1 MVKTKAAKTKAA
13 KTKVLKTKPAKE
25 CTQTGSPYLPETVTV
40 ERVESISAS
49 EKLFFLTREAGGAS
63 VPAHGPGQFYMVG
76 LPGYGEAPI
85 SVCAPSGCAPSGTDT
100 GIELCVRKAGNLTG
114 AFHRLGKGDTL
125 SVRGPFGAGFDTGTL
140 KGRDIIFIAG
150 GIGIAPMRS
159 LLLAV
164 LKERKAYGEL
174 TLLYGAKSPA
184 EVLFTGDFKGWTA
197 KGLGVDVIVDEGAE
211 EWNGRV
217 GLVTTLLG
225 SLKPDAPQTTAVVI
239 GPPVM
244 YRFVV
249 AMLKR
254 MGMAESD
261 ILLSLE
267 RRMKCGVGKCGHCQ
281 INSSYVC
288 QDGPVYTL
296 ESLKGMGEA
305 FK

>member
-1 MVKTKAAKTKAA
+1 MA
-13 KTKVLKTKPAKE
+13 KTKVSNE
-25 CTQTGSPYLPETVTV
+25 CRQTDSPYLPETVTV
-40 ERVESISAS
+40 ERVESISAC
-49 EKLFFLTREAGGAS
+49 EKLFRLKREARRARKAA
-63 VPAHGPGQFYMVG
+63 PAHAPGQFYMVG

-85 SVCAPSGCAPSGTDT
+85 SVCAPSAT
-100 GIELCVRKAGNLTG
+100 GSDIELCIRVAGNLTG
-114 AFHRLGKGDTL
+114 ALHRLGPGDTL
-125 SVRGPFGAGFDTGTL
+125 SLRGPFGDGFDTTAL

-164 LKERKAYGEL
+164 LNGRKAYGEL
-174 TLLYGAKSPA
+174 KLLYGAKSPE
-184 EVLFTGDFKGWTA
+184 EVLFTGDFKVWKK
-197 KGLGVDVIVDEGAE
+197 KGLSVDVIVDSGTEG
-211 EWNGRV
+211 WNGRV
-217 GLVTTLLG
+217 GLVTDLMGPVKLNA
-225 SLKPDAPQTTAVVI
+225 LQTTAVVI
-239 GPPVM
+239 GPPIM

-249 AMLKR
+249 AKLKR

-296 ESLKGMGEA
+296 ESLEGMGEA